1 MEPMNRQAFSK
12 RSLQSIA
19 TVVMAAVLITSMFA
33 GTAFADTGVDEAD
46 PADEVFLDEN
56 GDAVLV
62 YEADS
67 DDDATGEFGLDVAE
81 SVAYALITDDMEE
94 DVDAAFSMEFDGDR
108 AESSGSLVTDRPAD
122 ISDLSMDVTGEQTQ
136 ETNEFDA
143 DLEMVLDTGS
153 GAGAGFTQASASGQ
167 TVSSADEFS
176 TDGEFSATMMGS
188 ASASDVG
195 LDLEITEA
203 DGGYTLDVRQQDHF
217 SQYQAD
223 NWRTEA
229 DAQQTLEAEFSDVEA
244 DLGGDATVTIHSHE
258 FQEDDMGGGHLDV
271 TYTVELE
278 NVKDGLESTV
288 ADELAADSE
297 LDLEQDEAEQL
308 ASDLLAAEIDT
319 LDVSYL
325 MSGDTVEGAWDVTL
339 TELDSTVFAA
349 LDLVESAGGMNDET
363 AFDSDEY
370 ADMYEAQAES
380 DLVQTSE
387 WELTF
392 TQDDTQ
398 ATFSMDVSSDAENW
412 EAYTTALAER
422 DIESSEF
429 TMNAH
434 AETVDD
440 EIEMEMGLEVT
451 QEDFLENAISA
462 VIENLEDDPTADD
475 EAIEFMAA
483 FDEADLEL
491 AKFDLD
497 MDDGT
502 VEMEMGAKFDDFTA
516 FEAHLEDAFHG
527 HSIAHVYANDDA
539 GYVYVT
545 ELVDADATEDDVRA
559 LEGVDDETVVH
570 MPGEWDDEHP
580 RLDMQQVTEYLGL
593 DADDEDSDEEIDDG
607 EDDGSPGFGV
617 AVALVAILSTMLLLR
632 RN

>member
-1 MEPMNRQAFSK
+1 
-12 RSLQSIA
+12 
-19 TVVMAAVLITSMFA
+19 MAAVLITSMFA
-33 GTAFADTGVDEAD
+33 GTAFADTGIDEVD
-46 PADEVFLDEN
+46 PADEVFVDEN

-62 YEADS
+62 YETDS
-67 DDDATGEFGLDVAE
+67 DDDATGEFGLDVTE
-81 SVAYALITDDMEE
+81 SVVYALITDDMEE
-94 DVDAAFSMEFDGDR
+94 DVDAAFSMELDGDR
-108 AESSGSLVTDRPAD
+108 AESSGELVADRPAE
-122 ISDLSMDVTGEQTQ
+122 ISDLSMNVTGEQTQ
-136 ETNEFDA
+136 ETNEFEA
-143 DLEMVLDTGS
+143 DLKMVMD
-153 GAGAGFTQASASGQ
+153 AGTGFTQASASGQ

-176 TDGEFSATMMGS
+176 TDGEFSATTMGS
-188 ASASDVG
+188 VSASDVG
-195 LDLEITEA
+195 LDLGITEA
-203 DGGYTLDVRQQDHF
+203 DGGYTLDVRQQKYF

-229 DAQQTLEAEFSDVEA
+229 DAKQTLEAQFSGVEA
-244 DLGGDATVTIHSHE
+244 ELGGDATVTVHSHE

-297 LDLEQDEAEQL
+297 LDLEEDDAEQL

-339 TELDSTVFAA
+339 TDLDSTVFAA
-349 LDLVESAGGMNDET
+349 LDLAESAGGMNDET

-370 ADMYEAQAES
+370 TDMYEAQADS

-387 WELTF
+387 WNLTLSQDE
-392 TQDDTQ
+392 TQTQ
-398 ATFSMDVSSDAENW
+398 TFSMDVSSDAENW

-422 DIESSEF
+422 DIESPEF
-429 TMNAH
+429 SMNAH

-440 EIEMEMGLEVT
+440 EIEMEMGLTVT
-451 QEDFLENAISA
+451 QDEFLENALSA
-462 VIENLEDDPTADD
+462 VIENLENNPTADD
-475 EAIEFMAA
+475 EALEFMTA
-483 FDEADLEL
+483 FEEADLEL
-491 AKFDLD
+491 AKFDLN

-502 VEMEMGAKFDDFTA
+502 IEMETGAKFDDFTA

-527 HSIAHVYANDDA
+527 YSIAHVYANDDA

-580 RLDMQQVTEYLGL
+580 RLDMQQVTEYLSL
-593 DADDEDSDEEIDDG
+593 DADEEDTDEETDGG